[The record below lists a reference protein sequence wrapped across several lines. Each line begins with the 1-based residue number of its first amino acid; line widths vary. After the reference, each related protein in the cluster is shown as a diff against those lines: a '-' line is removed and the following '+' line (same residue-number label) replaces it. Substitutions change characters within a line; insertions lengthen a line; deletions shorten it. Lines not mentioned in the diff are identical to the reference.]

1 MIELA
6 TRIKDVEEYYFSKK
20 LAEVRSLDTAE
31 FPVINLGIGSPDL
44 APTEAAIDALTIT
57 AQKANSH
64 GYQKLQRNS
73 CLAGSDSEILSDNVS
88 S

>member
-6 TRIKDVEEYYFSKK
+6 ARIKDVEEYYFSKK

-44 APTEAAIDALTIT
+44 APNKAAIDSLTIT

-64 GYQKLQRNS
+64 GYQNYKGIPALREAIQNF
-73 CLAGSDSEILSDNVS
+73 INNVS
-88 S
+88 G